1 MHARPPSDSQQQM
14 RSCSR
19 SRSLSQPT
27 WRARKM
33 HGDAGEATPR
43 AEATGG
49 GSGSAGGSGWES
61 AATVAVGWVLMEEET
76 AAVVTEAE
84 GMVAEGRRW
93 GARRR
98 TRRRREERRVR
109 GRGTACGKQTNVRA
123 R

>member
-1 MHARPPSDSQQQM
+1 MRARPPSDSQQQM

-61 AATVAVGWVLMEEET
+61 AATVAVGWVLMEEE
-76 AAVVTEAE
+76 
-84 GMVAEGRRW
+84 MVLGPFRFVYHYCVLWVSYGIYDMFLQKPEQLR
-93 GARRR
+93 
-98 TRRRREERRVR
+98 
-109 GRGTACGKQTNVRA
+109 ACNLSLPCDDDQNG
-123 R
+123 